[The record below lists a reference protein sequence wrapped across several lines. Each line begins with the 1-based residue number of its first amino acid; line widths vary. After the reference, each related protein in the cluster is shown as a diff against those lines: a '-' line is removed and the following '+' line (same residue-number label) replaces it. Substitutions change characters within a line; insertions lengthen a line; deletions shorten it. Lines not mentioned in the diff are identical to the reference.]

1 MAIVSNTFLTY
12 SAKGIREDLSNVIT
26 NISPEETPYM
36 SNIGRENVSNSL
48 FEYQTDTLAA
58 AATNAQLEGDDVASF
73 DAVTATVRLQN
84 YAQISRKTIILSAT
98 EEVVNKAGRRSE
110 LAYQIAKRG
119 AEMKRDQEFSM
130 LNGAIAVAGDST
142 TARATASLGAFVKTN
157 TDKQTNGVDPSY
169 TTLPNSARTDGN
181 VRTFTE
187 TILKN
192 VIQKVWTAGG
202 TPKILM
208 CGPVNKQRVS
218 SFAGIASSRFN
229 IDGGAKPATLVGA
242 VDIYVSDFGNVQVI
256 ANRFQRERDAWVI
269 DPDYA
274 KMTVLRPYQQ
284 IELAKTG
291 DAEKRML
298 IVEWGHKVSQENC
311 PRPGR
316 RLGYFLNQTGKGQG
330 NLALFFMIEKKLFDV
345 NAQQGITRHWHYN
358 TDTDEVTIQT
368 QQDVTD
374 VIEANKAIYN
384 SVDEKANWTGEWHL
398 VASIPEALYYKMKA
412 EGKIDDQEYMKRWL
426 NDSENQ
432 FFRTRPGKV

>member
-26 NISPEETPYM
+26 NIAPEETPYM

-48 FEYQTDTLAA
+48 YEWQTDTLAA
-58 AATNAQLEGDDVASF
+58 AAANAQLEGDDVSSF

-142 TARATASLGAFVKTN
+142 TARTTASLGAFVKTN
-157 TDKQTNGVDPSY
+157 TDKGSGGADPSY
-169 TTLPNSARTDGN
+169 TTLPNSARTDGT

-218 SFAGIASSRFN
+218 GFSGIASSRFN

-284 IELAKTG
+284 VELAKTG

-298 IVEWGHKVSQENC
+298 IAEWGHKVTAENAH
-311 PRPGR
+311 G
-316 RLGYFLNQTGKGQG
+316 
-330 NLALFFMIEKKLFDV
+330 LAADL
-345 NAQQGITRHWHYN
+345 
-358 TDTDEVTIQT
+358 VT
-368 QQDVTD
+368 
-374 VIEANKAIYN
+374 
-384 SVDEKANWTGEWHL
+384 S
-398 VASIPEALYYKMKA
+398 
-412 EGKIDDQEYMKRWL
+412 
-426 NDSENQ
+426 
-432 FFRTRPGKV
+432 

>member
-1 MAIVSNTFLTY
+1 
-12 SAKGIREDLSNVIT
+12 
-26 NISPEETPYM
+26 M

-48 FEYQTDTLAA
+48 YEWQTDTLAA
-58 AATNAQLEGDDVASF
+58 AAANAQLEGDDVSSF
-73 DAVTATVRLQN
+73 DAVAPTVRLQN

-119 AEMKRDQEFSM
+119 AEMKRDQEFSL
-130 LNGAIAVAGDST
+130 LNGAVANAGDTT
-142 TARATASLGAFVKTN
+142 TARTTASLGAFVKTN
-157 TDKQTNGVDPSY
+157 TDKQTDGVDPSY
-169 TTLPNSARTDGN
+169 TTLPTSARTDGN

-192 VIQKVWTAGG
+192 VIQKVWTQGG

-274 KMTVLRPYQQ
+274 KMSVLRPYQQ

-298 IVEWGHKVSQENC
+298 IVEWGHKVTAENAH
-311 PRPGR
+311 G
-316 RLGYFLNQTGKGQG
+316 
-330 NLALFFMIEKKLFDV
+330 LAADL
-345 NAQQGITRHWHYN
+345 
-358 TDTDEVTIQT
+358 VT
-368 QQDVTD
+368 
-374 VIEANKAIYN
+374 
-384 SVDEKANWTGEWHL
+384 S
-398 VASIPEALYYKMKA
+398 
-412 EGKIDDQEYMKRWL
+412 
-426 NDSENQ
+426 
-432 FFRTRPGKV
+432 

>member
-1 MAIVSNTFLTY
+1 MTIVSNTFTTY

-26 NISPEETPYM
+26 NIAPEETPFQ
-36 SNIGRENVSNSL
+36 SNIGRETISNTL
-48 FEYQTDTLAA
+48 FEWQTDTLADA
-58 AATNAQLEGDDVASF
+58 AANAQLEGDDVGTF
-73 DAVTATVRLQN
+73 DSVTATVRLTN
-84 YAQISRKTIILSAT
+84 YAQISRKTIVLSNT
-98 EEVVNKAGRRSE
+98 EELVNKAGRRSE

-119 AEMKRDQEFSM
+119 AELKRDQEFVF
-130 LNGAIAVAGDST
+130 LNGGIAVAGNTT
-142 TARATASLGAFVKTN
+142 TARVTASLGAFVKTN

-218 SFAGIASSRFN
+218 GFSGIASSRFN
-229 IDGGAKPATLVGA
+229 IDGGAKPATLIGA

-284 IELAKTG
+284 VELAKTG

-298 IVEWGHKVSQENC
+298 LIEYGLKVLAENAH
-311 PRPGR
+311 G
-316 RLGYFLNQTGKGQG
+316 
-330 NLALFFMIEKKLFDV
+330 LAADL
-345 NAQQGITRHWHYN
+345 
-358 TDTDEVTIQT
+358 VT
-368 QQDVTD
+368 
-374 VIEANKAIYN
+374 
-384 SVDEKANWTGEWHL
+384 S
-398 VASIPEALYYKMKA
+398 
-412 EGKIDDQEYMKRWL
+412 
-426 NDSENQ
+426 
-432 FFRTRPGKV
+432 